1 LSQTEYLQPAWY
13 CVTGENL
20 VAEKAPNRDG
30 YNVIERKCRIVMDVM
45 IRISGITPESVAE
58 YFTPDETGEGLPWE
72 WAERQNRL
80 LLAIMKDEEV
90 LEQFL
95 VSIAADDL
103 GALLESKQVGGLSD
117 EEEDELF
124 EKVYSRMDSEDA
136 LYFREARS
144 DRSLYHNIE
153 LVHRAFV
160 TEWKGAKLIK
170 VRVLKARDEA
180 G

>member
-1 LSQTEYLQPAWY
+1 
-13 CVTGENL
+13 

-45 IRISGITPESVAE
+45 IRISEITPESVAE

-80 LLAIMKDEEV
+80 LLALIKDEEV

-95 VSIAADDL
+95 LSIAADDL
-103 GALLESKQVGGLSD
+103 GSLLESEQIVGLSD

-136 LYFREARS
+136 LYFREAKS

-153 LVHRAFV
+153 LIHRAFV
-160 TEWKGAKLIK
+160 TDWKETELKDLSVIK
-170 VRVLKARDEA
+170 
-180 G
+180 